1 MLDSKYCTAF
11 NLLMTFSDTEMNIET
26 RAGGEVVVE
35 VGTDLPVITVEGTG
49 TIITGAE
56 IAA

>member
-1 MLDSKYCTAF
+1 
-11 NLLMTFSDTEMNIET
+11 MTFSDTEMNIET